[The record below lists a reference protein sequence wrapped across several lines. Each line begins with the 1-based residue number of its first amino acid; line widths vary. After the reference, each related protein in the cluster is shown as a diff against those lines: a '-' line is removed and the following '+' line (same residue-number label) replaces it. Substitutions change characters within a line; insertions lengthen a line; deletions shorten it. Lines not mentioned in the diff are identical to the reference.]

1 MDNFSSP
8 PPRAKEPT
16 CPLHGAISGLRWQD
30 ADNPNGLGLAES
42 YPLSPR
48 SGGEVPLVERQRTKA
63 WMQQLSRG
71 PIWQKVLPDGDSKR
85 SVRLKN
91 WRPRAKALYA
101 WIFTSRLGHV
111 EQANIQSVITLL
123 AFMLTGR
130 WPVASPATV
139 QWLADT
145 TQTSSQICTIKK

>member
-48 SGGEVPLVERQRTKA
+48 SGGEVPLVERQGQRLGCSSFTEDGFGR
-63 WMQQLSRG
+63 WYF
-71 PIWQKVLPDGDSKR
+71 PDGVSKR

-91 WRPRAKALYA
+91 WRPRAKTLHA
-101 WIFTSRLGHV
+101 WVIISRLGHV
-111 EQANIQSVITLL
+111 EQANILSVTTLL

-145 TQTSSQICTIKK
+145 TQTSSQNCTIKK

>member
-85 SVRLKN
+85 SVRLQELAAAGEGVICMDLHFKAGAR
-91 WRPRAKALYA
+91 WASQHPERHYSAGFHAYRALTSGKSSYSTMACRHHSNIFAELY
-101 WIFTSRLGHV
+101 
-111 EQANIQSVITLL
+111 
-123 AFMLTGR
+123 
-130 WPVASPATV
+130 
-139 QWLADT
+139 D
-145 TQTSSQICTIKK
+145 